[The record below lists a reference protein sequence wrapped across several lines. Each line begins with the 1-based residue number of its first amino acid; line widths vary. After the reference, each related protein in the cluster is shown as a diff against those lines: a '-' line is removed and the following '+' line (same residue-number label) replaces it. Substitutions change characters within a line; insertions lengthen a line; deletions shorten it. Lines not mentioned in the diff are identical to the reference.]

1 MVEPDTVFPRY
12 NATRYNADSVI
23 TWQVLDLDFFPPGG
37 EFIYK
42 TR

>member
-23 TWQVLDLDFFPPGG
+23 RWQVLDRDFLSTSGR
-37 EFIYK
+37 IYL
-42 TR
+42 